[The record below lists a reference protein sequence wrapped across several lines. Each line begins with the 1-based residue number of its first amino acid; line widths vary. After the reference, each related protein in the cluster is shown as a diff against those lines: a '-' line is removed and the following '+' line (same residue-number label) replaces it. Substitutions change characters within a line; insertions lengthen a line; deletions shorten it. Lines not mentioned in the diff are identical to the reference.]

1 MQLCLHV
8 WAQFCVLVCF
18 FLRGTARPRTARHP
32 LLRKQKVFVNR
43 VPPHGSSPLRQKI
56 TATAIKSNMHSS
68 HRCAATQLAIAIAFN
83 R

>member
-1 MQLCLHV
+1 MSACMGAIVCACVLI
-8 WAQFCVLVCF
+8 FCVE
-18 FLRGTARPRTARHP
+18 PRAPHTARHP

-43 VPPHGSSPLRQKI
+43 APPHGSSPLRQKI

-83 R
+83 G